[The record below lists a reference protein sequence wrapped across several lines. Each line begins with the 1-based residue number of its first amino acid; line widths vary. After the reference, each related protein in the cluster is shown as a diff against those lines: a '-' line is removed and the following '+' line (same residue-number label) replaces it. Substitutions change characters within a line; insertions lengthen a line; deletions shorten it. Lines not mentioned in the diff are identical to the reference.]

1 MIPDAKESL
10 THHILVPAEGKVGLT
25 HGMCIVFEGQAWSRQ
40 CKLHRPR
47 EWPQILAS
55 LPVHESVR
63 MPMGF
68 APANLGVT
76 CGNT

>member
-1 MIPDAKESL
+1 MIPDTKESL

-25 HGMCIVFEGQAWSRQ
+25 HGMCIVFEGQAWSSQ
-40 CKLHRPR
+40 CKLHQPC
-47 EWPQILAS
+47 EWPQIQAS

-63 MPMGF
+63 F

-76 CGNT
+76 CWNT